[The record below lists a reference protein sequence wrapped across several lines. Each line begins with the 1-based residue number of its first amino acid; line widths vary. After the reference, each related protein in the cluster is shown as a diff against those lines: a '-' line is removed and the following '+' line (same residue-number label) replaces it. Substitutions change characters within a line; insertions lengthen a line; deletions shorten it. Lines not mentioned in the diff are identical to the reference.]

1 MVPSRLVYW
10 EWRDWSLAGLKG
22 VEPYEVVQAL
32 NTGRMVRR
40 WVDDHVLA
48 VVSSTMTGRVL
59 VVALYEETGTWV
71 IIGARAATADESL
84 AYYRAIN
91 GRS

>member
-1 MVPSRLVYW
+1 MYW

-32 NTGRMVRR
+32 STGQMVRR
-40 WVDDHVLA
+40 WVDGDVLA
-48 VVSSTMTGRVL
+48 VVSSTVTGRVL

-71 IIGARAATADESL
+71 IIGARAATAEESL
-84 AYYRAIN
+84 AYYRAIK
-91 GRS
+91 GRP